1 MKITKQRL
9 EEIIKE
15 ELHSSVTEL
24 EQIGDKEGSGVEDS
38 TPRDVDAAITYV
50 VQKINQTGELQ
61 PFLLKL
67 ASEIENGMPAISDQ
81 IKKEALKSFVQSISK
96 IQVSTGALL
105 GKD

>member
-15 ELHSSVTEL
+15 ELRSSVTEL
-24 EQIGDKEGSGVEDS
+24 EQVGDKEGSGVEDS
-38 TPRDVDAAITYV
+38 TPKDVDAAITYV
-50 VQKINQTGELQ
+50 VQKINQTDELQ

-67 ASEIENGMPAISDQ
+67 ASEIESAMPAITDQ
-81 IKKEALKSFVQSISK
+81 TKKEALKSFVQAVSK

-105 GKD
+105 SKD